1 MSYYCDKYPI
11 IEKKSIS
18 RDTFSITI
26 YAPEAAKAAHAGQF
40 ANISAPGFTLRRPI
54 SICEFSRSR
63 GTLRFVFEVRGK
75 GTEAISRLNV
85 GDNLDV
91 LGPLGNGFAIP
102 DSARRAVLVGG
113 GIGVPPM
120 LGLAKKLGDRAT
132 AILGFRDYSRIILAD
147 EFEKYGAATAI
158 CTDDGSVGYHGMVPA
173 LMEQLYDKG
182 RYTRCVII
190 GPMIMMK
197 FASLSTKKAGIPTV
211 VSHNTQIDDSTHM
224 CGACRLKEDRETKI
238 H

>member
-158 CTDDGSVGYHGMVPA
+158 CTDDGSVGYNGME
-173 LMEQLYDKG
+173 L
-182 RYTRCVII
+182 T
-190 GPMIMMK
+190 
-197 FASLSTKKAGIPTV
+197 
-211 VSHNTQIDDSTHM
+211 
-224 CGACRLKEDRETKI
+224 
-238 H
+238 